1 MLQRQNTKRVIAK
14 KMDIKANKLGPD
26 DINNRLLPSSHSQSQ
41 SSDTIIDIHVGES
54 DGSGIPGIQDN
65 NVANNRSNE
74 IVSMPIAAALA
85 TTTNTLTPSS
95 TVTTIEI

>member
-26 DINNRLLPSSHSQSQ
+26 DTNTRLLTPSHPL
-41 SSDTIIDIHVGES
+41 DTIVDIHVGES
-54 DGSGIPGIQDN
+54 DGSGIQSIQDN

-95 TVTTIEI
+95 TLTTIEL